1 MNVTYFST
9 KTCMPCK
16 TLYPQ
21 VEQICTTKGVPLKHV
36 DIEEN
41 LNLAPQWLTSVPT
54 MVVRHSDGYEQV
66 LMGPFATA
74 TSLRKALRRDE

>member
-1 MNVTYFST
+1 
-9 KTCMPCK
+9 MPCK

-66 LMGPFATA
+66 LAGPFATA
-74 TSLRKALRRDE
+74 VGLRKALRRDE